1 MFIICRSP
9 KGGVGTSVVAAAL
22 ALRHAHAGHPT
33 VLVDLAGDQPDL
45 LGVTPSSSLGIG
57 DWVAG
62 GDDVPVEALTAL
74 EVEVGGGLSLLPRGS
89 VLSSDRLG
97 VAAAVLGAGHRS
109 VVIDA
114 GVTARPAWAPPDA
127 VDVVVLRACYLGVR
141 RAGRLAASTRLVL
154 LEEPGRALQVADV
167 EAALGVE
174 VWRRVVVDPAVAR
187 AVDAGLLSVRLP
199 RSLRGLDLAS

>member
-45 LGVTPSSSLGIG
+45 LGVAPSSSLGIG
-57 DWVAG
+57 DWAAG

-89 VLSSDRLG
+89 VSSSDRLG

-114 GVTARPAWAPPDA
+114 GVTARPTWAPPDA

-141 RAGRLAASTRLVL
+141 RAGRLAAGTRLVL
-154 LEEPGRALQVADV
+154 LEEPGRALRVADV

-174 VWRRVVVDPAVAR
+174 VWRRVVVAPAVAR

>member
-1 MFIICRSP
+1 MFVICRSP

-22 ALRHAHAGHPT
+22 ALRRAHAGHPT

-45 LGVTPSSSLGIG
+45 LGVAPSSSLGIG
-57 DWVAG
+57 DWAAG
-62 GDDVPVEALTAL
+62 SDDVPVEALTAL

-89 VLSSDRLG
+89 VSSSDRLG

-114 GVTARPAWAPPDA
+114 GITARPAWAPPDA

-141 RAGRLAASTRLVL
+141 RAGRLAAGTRLVL
-154 LEEPGRALQVADV
+154 LEEPGRALRVADV

>member
-57 DWVAG
+57 DWAAG

-109 VVIDA
+109 VVIDG

-141 RAGRLAASTRLVL
+141 RAGRLAAGTRLVL
-154 LEEPGRALQVADV
+154 LEEPGRALRVADV